1 MKQHRLLFVDDE
13 ENILKSLNR
22 LFIDEGYE
30 IVTSTSG
37 EEALERLNGEEI
49 SLVISD
55 QRMPGMQG
63 VELLSRIKEISPDT
77 ICILLT
83 GYTDIKAAVRAI
95 NSGAVYKYV
104 EKPWDDEQ
112 CKLTVKRAL
121 EQYDLIQRNRKLSN
135 IVREQNEELKYL
147 NENLQEKVEEKTR
160 EVLQK
165 NIRLEELNEQ
175 LKNNFIDT
183 TKVFAG
189 LVEMRDEYI
198 GGHSK
203 RVAAASK
210 ELAKMYRLSDGDIFD
225 IEVAALLHDLGKI
238 GLKDNVLTAPNTSLY
253 DKGNQEVQEQH
264 AVMGQ
269 MSLLGIDG
277 LERAAEMI
285 CHHHE
290 NYDGTGVPNR
300 LKGEEI
306 PLGSRIIAVVDTYD
320 GLRFRRNANKT
331 YAEDVVCSSL
341 QKLAATRLDPDVLE
355 KFLNFLK
362 GLQTKKAGKDVIRIS
377 AGALKEN
384 MVIARDIITDSNML
398 LIARDE
404 RVKPSY
410 LEKIRYYV
418 ERGLVKDYFYIYRPE
433 KAKAAARN
441 SRSRR

>member
-30 IVTSTSG
+30 IMTSTSG
-37 EEALERLNGEEI
+37 EEALEKLNGEQV

-63 VELLSRIKEISPDT
+63 LELLSRIKEISPDT
-77 ICILLT
+77 IGILLT
-83 GYTDIKAAVRAI
+83 GYTDIKAAVGAI

-121 EQYDLIQRNRKLSN
+121 EQYDLIQRNQRLTN
-135 IVREQNEELKYL
+135 IVREQNKELKYL
-147 NENLQEKVEEKTR
+147 NENLQERVEERTQ

-165 NIRLEELNEQ
+165 NVQLEELNVQ
-175 LKNNFIDT
+175 LKKNFIDT
-183 TKVFAG
+183 IKVFAG

-203 RVAAASK
+203 RVAATSK
-210 ELAKMYRLSDGDIFD
+210 ALAKTYRLSDGDIFD

-238 GLKDNVLTAPNTSLY
+238 GLKDNVLSASNISLS

-277 LERAAEMI
+277 LEKVAEMI
-285 CHHHE
+285 RHHHE
-290 NYDGTGVPNR
+290 NYNGTGVPDQ

-306 PLGSRIIAVVDTYD
+306 PLGSRIIAVADTFD
-320 GLRFRRNANKT
+320 GLRFRQNAQKSFT
-331 YAEDVVCSSL
+331 EEVVYSSL
-341 QKLAATRLDPDVLE
+341 QKLAGTRLDPDVLE
-355 KFLNFLK
+355 QFLNLLK
-362 GLQTKKAGKDVIRIS
+362 GLQTRKASKDVIKIS
-377 AGALKEN
+377 AGALEEN
-384 MVIARDIITDSNML
+384 MVVARDIITNSNML
-398 LIARDE
+398 LVARDE
-404 RVKPSY
+404 KIKRSY
-410 LEKIRYYV
+410 LQKIRYYV
-418 ERGLVKDYFYIYRPE
+418 ERGLVQDDFHIYSPE
-433 KAKAAARN
+433 KAKATARN
-441 SRSRR
+441 

>member
-30 IVTSTSG
+30 VATATSG
-37 EEALERLNGEEI
+37 EEALERLNGEQV

-77 ICILLT
+77 IGILLT
-83 GYTDIKAAVRAI
+83 GYTDITAAVGAI

-121 EQYDLIQRNRKLSN
+121 EQYDLIQRNRKLTSL
-135 IVREQNEELKYL
+135 VCEQNKKLKYL
-147 NENLQEKVEEKTR
+147 NDNLQEKVEEKT
-160 EVLQK
+160 EEISQK
-165 NIRLEELNEQ
+165 NVRLEELNEQ
-175 LKNNFIDT
+175 LRKNFIDT

-210 ELAKMYRLSDGDIFD
+210 ELAKMYQLSDEEVFD

-238 GLKDNVLTAPNTSLY
+238 GLKDNVLTASNVSLY

-277 LERAAEMI
+277 LEKVAEMI
-285 CHHHE
+285 RHHHE

-300 LKGEEI
+300 LKGEKI
-306 PLGSRIIAVVDTYD
+306 PLGSRIIAVVDTHD

-341 QKLAATRLDPDVLE
+341 QELAATRLDPDVLE
-355 KFLNFLK
+355 KFFNLLK
-362 GLQTKKAGKDVIRIS
+362 GLQTTKASADVIRMS
-377 AGALKEN
+377 AGALEEN
-384 MVIARDIITDSNML
+384 MVVARDIITDSNML

-404 RVKPSY
+404 KIKQSY
-410 LEKIRYYV
+410 LQKIRYYV
-418 ERGLVKDYFYIYRPE
+418 EQGMVQDGFYIYSSGINKEP
-433 KAKAAARN
+433 K
-441 SRSRR
+441 